1 MARPGG
7 PGLATPGAGLPLRY
21 NTSGGRPG
29 PQALWPGRGETEEKD
44 VLQELHAI
52 RRFVRQTWIMMIA
65 LLVVVVVPT
74 VFVGCS
80 LLGVILMEFLPH

>member
-1 MARPGG
+1 M
-7 PGLATPGAGLPLRY
+7 
-21 NTSGGRPG
+21 
-29 PQALWPGRGETEEKD
+29 EEKD
-44 VLQELHAI
+44 VLQELQAI
-52 RRFVRQTWIMMIA
+52 RRLVRQTWIMMIA